1 MGHRVTSPFIVNAQR
16 KVAVGLFGFYFF
28 IFLFQR
34 VKSFNSQEISFP
46 WEFNS
51 LTSKFWKPGK
61 PGSNSDLKFEIRV
74 CVVILMATRNRTVVY
89 RRHRDAVKSVRAPL
103 FSSASGSGGPVI
115 EMASLLGSN
124 RSSYAPLST
133 EDPGPSRYAFF
144 VVNFYFI
151 LFYNFLYFLFVWW
164 ESGGKE

>member
-1 MGHRVTSPFIVNAQR
+1 M
-16 KVAVGLFGFYFF
+16 
-28 IFLFQR
+28 
-34 VKSFNSQEISFP
+34 
-46 WEFNS
+46 
-51 LTSKFWKPGK
+51 
-61 PGSNSDLKFEIRV
+61 
-74 CVVILMATRNRTVVY
+74 Y

-144 VVNFYFI
+144 VVNFFFFFF
-151 LFYNFLYFLFVWW
+151 FYNFLYFLFVW
-164 ESGGKE
+164 

>member
-1 MGHRVTSPFIVNAQR
+1 M
-16 KVAVGLFGFYFF
+16 
-28 IFLFQR
+28 
-34 VKSFNSQEISFP
+34 
-46 WEFNS
+46 
-51 LTSKFWKPGK
+51 
-61 PGSNSDLKFEIRV
+61 
-74 CVVILMATRNRTVVY
+74 Y

-144 VVNFYFI
+144 VVNF
-151 LFYNFLYFLFVWW
+151 FLFIIFLFLVCLVRKWW
-164 ESGGKE
+164 KRVEIEGKFGVFRVLIVRRMIGSTQFSRIVVSVSV